1 EVTRDRGV
9 ELFVLFSSAAGVFG
23 SPGQAN
29 YAAANVFLDALAV
42 RRRAEG
48 LPAQSLSWGLWEET
62 SELTATLDETELR
75 RMSAGGILPFTTEE
89 GLALFDRALAS
100 GLPHTA
106 PVRLDRARLAGDE
119 QPPALLRGLVRAAPR
134 PATAADSRTLRDRLS
149 ALPPAERTEA
159 LLETV
164 RAQIAAVLKYEEA
177 DRISA
182 TRPFTELGFDSLTAV
197 ELRNRLARM
206 AGTRLP
212 TTLVF
217 DHPTPQ
223 ALTGHLLGILLPETA
238 VEEWG
243 KEAVDRLEAMLEDE
257 RDAAE
262 VTKVTARLET
272 LLLRWRERSRAL
284 AGAAP
289 GGQAQDTGADELS
302 SASEEELL
310 RYIDDEIGL
319 S

>member
-1 EVTRDRGV
+1 RGREL

-23 SPGQAN
+23 APGQAN

-62 SELTATLDETELR
+62 SELTATLGESGLR
-75 RMSAGGILPFTTEE
+75 RMSADGLLPFSTEE
-89 GLALFDRALAS
+89 GLALFDRAIAS

-106 PVRLDRARLAGDE
+106 PVQLDRARLRGGEDT
-119 QPPALLRGLVRAAPR
+119 PALLRGLVRSAPR
-134 PATAADSRTLRDRLS
+134 RATAPPAQALRGRLS
-149 ALPPAERTEA
+149 ALPAGERQEA

-164 RAQIAAVLKYEEA
+164 RGQIAAVLKYGTG
-177 DRISA
+177 DQISA

-197 ELRNRLARM
+197 ELRNRLDRT

-217 DHPTPQ
+217 DYPTPE
-223 ALTGHLLGILLPETA
+223 ALTGRLLEILLPGTEA
-238 VEEWG
+238 EEWG
-243 KEAVDRLEAMLEDE
+243 RETVDRLEAMLDDE
-257 RDAAE
+257 RDEAE
-262 VTKVTARLET
+262 VNKLTARLET
-272 LLLRWRERSRAL
+272 LLLRWRERSRTL
-284 AGAAP
+284 AGTAP
-289 GGQAQDTGADELS
+289 GGGQAQDVGADELS
-302 SASEEELL
+302 EVSEEELL